1 MALPNINAI
10 FYAKDRAAWRAWL
23 AENHVKEQNIWLQLY
38 KKDANVS
45 SVSYS
50 EAVDEA
56 LCFGWIDSTVRKHDA
71 QSRVQFFCKRKPKSN
86 WSAVNK
92 RKVAYLIENGLM
104 TEAGLKLVEIA
115 KEIGTWTASDE
126 VENLVIPM
134 DLQTAFSENETA
146 LTHFTA
152 FSRSA
157 KKVILSWLLSAKRP
171 ETRQKRIV
179 EIVAKAAENKKANF
193 PNG

>member
-1 MALPNINAI
+1 MALTNTPTF

-23 AENHVKEQNIWLQLY
+23 AENHVKEQSTWLQLY
-38 KKDANVS
+38 KKDADIT

-92 RKVAYLIENGLM
+92 RKVADLIAQNLM
-104 TEAGLKLVEIA
+104 TEAGLKMVEIA
-115 KEIGTWTASDE
+115 KETGTWTASDE
-126 VENLVIPM
+126 VENLIIPD
-134 DLQTAFSENETA
+134 DLQVAFSENEMA
-146 LTHFTA
+146 LGYFTA

-157 KKVILSWLLSAKRP
+157 KKMILAWLLSAKRP
-171 ETRQKRIV
+171 ETRQKRIA
-179 EIVAKAAENKKANF
+179 EIVAKAAENKKAYSAS
-193 PNG
+193 